1 MKKIFLILLLFVPS
15 SVFALSLDCPDKV
28 SFGEEFICQFKAN
41 EITGIK
47 ANLEL
52 AEGIDYQKIE
62 VIEPWKIYYSS
73 LNGFVLGN
81 ISNIA
86 LLEAKLVFKA
96 SDKLEN
102 GREYSISLN
111 KIEASDLG
119 VKNTSRE
126 SIFSKVKVISDNNY
140 LSTLGVKNEK
150 FTPSFQKDISTY
162 FVETENSQVEIQ
174 ATSQDRL
181 AKVEGDIGKQSLV
194 YGVNKFIIKVI
205 SARNHE
211 RDYTI
216 YVTRKVRN
224 VLKNEDASL
233 KKLVINQKDISLKKN
248 QYYYKVTLDNQEEN
262 LVVKAIP
269 LYDTTKVDVLGESQ
283 LKVGSNEVRIVT
295 TSESGIK
302 NIYLVNVVR
311 KKKLSHDSKL
321 KSIVI
326 KNYYLPFS
334 SNRYQY
340 QLSIK
345 EESQLDIQLVLNDQ
359 ASHYKIYR
367 NKNLKNNSVIK
378 IVVWAEDKSVST
390 YQIKIL
396 KENKNLSVK
405 FFNENSKL
413 LPLIAFALCIILVL
427 GIKIAR
433 TYVKRKI
440 GKID

>member
-1 MKKIFLILLLFVPS
+1 MKKLLIFFCIFVPIN
-15 SVFALSLDCPDKV
+15 VFALSLDCPDKV
-28 SFGEEFICQFKAN
+28 SPGEEFVCQFKEN

-62 VIEPWKIYYSS
+62 ISEPWKFYYSS

-81 ISNIA
+81 ISNSA
-86 LLEAKLVFKA
+86 SLEAKLFFKA
-96 SDKLEN
+96 SDKLEI

-111 KIEASDLG
+111 EIEVSDLE

-126 SIFSKVKVISDNNY
+126 SISSKVKVISDNNY
-140 LSTLGVKNEK
+140 LSTLRVKNEK
-150 FTPSFQKDISTY
+150 LTPSFQKDISTY

-174 ATSQDRL
+174 ATSQDSL
-181 AKVEGDIGKQSLV
+181 AKVEGDIGNQSLI
-194 YGVNKFIIKVI
+194 YGVNKFVIKVI

-216 YVTRKVRN
+216 YVTRKVKN

-233 KKLVINQKDISLKKN
+233 RKLVINQKEISLKKN
-248 QYYYKVTLDNQEEN
+248 QYYYEVTLNNQEEN
-262 LVVKAIP
+262 LVVEALP

-295 TSESGIK
+295 TSESGVK
-302 NIYLVNVVR
+302 NTYLINVVR

-334 SNRYQY
+334 SNQYQY

-345 EESQLDIQLVLNDQ
+345 EESQLDIQLILNDQ
-359 ASHYKIYR
+359 ASHYKIYG
-367 NKNLKNNSVIK
+367 NKNLRNNSVIK
-378 IVVWAEDKSVST
+378 IVVWAEDKSTST

-396 KENKNLSVK
+396 KEDKNLSAK
-405 FFNENSKL
+405 LFNENSKL
-413 LPLIAFALCIILVL
+413 LPLIVFVLCIAFVL
-427 GIKIAR
+427 GIKMAR

>member
-1 MKKIFLILLLFVPS
+1 MEIL
-15 SVFALSLDCPDKV
+15 D
-28 SFGEEFICQFKAN
+28 
-41 EITGIK
+41 
-47 ANLEL
+47 
-52 AEGIDYQKIE
+52 
-62 VIEPWKIYYSS
+62 
-73 LNGFVLGN
+73 
-81 ISNIA
+81 
-86 LLEAKLVFKA
+86 AK
-96 SDKLEN
+96 
-102 GREYSISLN
+102 
-111 KIEASDLG
+111 
-119 VKNTSRE
+119 T
-126 SIFSKVKVISDNNY
+126 
-140 LSTLGVKNEK
+140 
-150 FTPSFQKDISTY
+150 
-162 FVETENSQVEIQ
+162 
-174 ATSQDRL
+174 
-181 AKVEGDIGKQSLV
+181 DIGL
-194 YGVNKFIIKVI
+194 I
-205 SARNHE
+205 
-211 RDYTI
+211 RD
-216 YVTRKVRN
+216 
-224 VLKNEDASL
+224 KNEDASL

-262 LVVKAIP
+262 LVVKTIP

-311 KKKLSHDSKL
+311 KKKQSHDSKL

-359 ASHYKIYR
+359 ASHYKIYG

-378 IVVWAEDKSVST
+378 IVVWAEDKSTST

-413 LPLIAFALCIILVL
+413 LPLIAFVLCIILVL
-427 GIKIAR
+427 VIKIAR
-433 TYVKRKI
+433 TYVKRKE
-440 GKID
+440 K